1 MIRQEIHD
9 ADILLDLVKSAQ
21 YESKKAMTIVTI
33 IPAAILLISVSELFI
48 VVIRYQA
55 INFDEIK
62 SSRDNKSRL
71 IMNRIYLIYIF
82 I

>member
-21 YESKKAMTIVTI
+21 YENDTAMTIVTI